1 MDSEGEQKRVI
12 HTPEGTFSIGRAAP
26 AITINRKS
34 GPEFPILFAS
44 FVAVAASVVGAIG
57 SDLEKANISPTV
69 LWIVG
74 AVAVAAFVGVAV
86 PYFFARRRY
95 LQNENMRFADIM
107 KHQKE
112 YEKEALDKLKKS
124 TELATLM
131 ELNQGQIKDYHTIVT
146 NQADKSFRSSQTAM
160 AIGIAMLVGCLIS
173 GFYVDAAQL
182 RWFVAAVAA
191 ISSTMAA
198 FLNRTYLSMYRD
210 SIAQLNRYF
219 DQPVLNSY
227 YLTAERL
234 SESLGPEAQ
243 HEVRRHIIVEVLKT
257 SASMSDKRRDTEES
271 APEEPK
277 IPKQKK
283 RKQKDPA

>member
-1 MDSEGEQKRVI
+1 MVTLLTLVSAAGSLTNGEWGKTEV
-12 HTPEGTFSIGRAAP
+12 PP
-26 AITINRKS
+26 A
-34 GPEFPILFAS
+34 
-44 FVAVAASVVGAIG
+44 
-57 SDLEKANISPTV
+57 V
-69 LWIVG
+69 LWGFAISFA
-74 AVAVAAFVGVAV
+74 AVFLAVVI
-86 PYFFARRRY
+86 PYFATRRRY
-95 LQNENMRFADIM
+95 LQNENKRFADVM

-112 YEKEALDKLKKS
+112 YEKEAIEKLKKS

-160 AIGIAMLVGCLIS
+160 GIGITMLVGCLIG

-182 RWFVAAVAA
+182 RWFLAAVAA
-191 ISSTMAA
+191 ISSTMTA

-234 SESLGPEAQ
+234 SEGLGPEAQ

-257 SASMSDKRRDTEES
+257 SASMSDKRRDPEES

-283 RKQKDPA
+283 RKQKNPA